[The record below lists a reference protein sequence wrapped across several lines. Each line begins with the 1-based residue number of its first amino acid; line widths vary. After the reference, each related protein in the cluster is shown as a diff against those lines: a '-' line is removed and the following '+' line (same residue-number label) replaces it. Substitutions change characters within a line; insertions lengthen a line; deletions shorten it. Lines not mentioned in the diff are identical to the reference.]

1 MTFDDSTREDNV
13 NYNILCVDEHC
24 EELSYSMEGKKSNP
38 RIITSG
44 TSYNQLKKKTL
55 ENGVILFTIYNN

>member
-24 EELSYSMEGKKSNP
+24 EELSYSMEGKKNNP

-44 TSYNQLKKKTL
+44 TSYNQLKKKL
-55 ENGVILFTIYNN
+55 WKMK